1 MSKTFSFLNKSFLV
15 TLGYFFSGGLYN
27 GFSKDVKILLE
38 IFFRNAIGKHFNAAS
53 AQLPQNEIFTPQMQ
67 SWAVLSIQL
76 EMQFS
81 LKLAQ

>member
-1 MSKTFSFLNKSFLV
+1 MDLAKMLK
-15 TLGYFFSGGLYN
+15 YC
-27 GFSKDVKILLE
+27 LE
-38 IFFRNAIGKHFNAAS
+38 IFFRNATGEHFNAAS
-53 AQLPQNEIFTPQMQ
+53 ALLPQNEIFTLQMQ

>member
-1 MSKTFSFLNKSFLV
+1 MDLAKTLK
-15 TLGYFFSGGLYN
+15 YC
-27 GFSKDVKILLE
+27 LE

-53 AQLPQNEIFTPQMQ
+53 AQLPQNEIFTLQMQ
-67 SWAVLSIQL
+67 SWAVLSIRL